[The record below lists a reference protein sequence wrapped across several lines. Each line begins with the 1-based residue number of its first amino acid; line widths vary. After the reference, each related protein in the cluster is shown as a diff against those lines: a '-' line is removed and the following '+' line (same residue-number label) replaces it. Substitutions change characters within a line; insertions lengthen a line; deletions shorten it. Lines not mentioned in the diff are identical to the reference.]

1 MKFSTTESFLPQAS
15 NEVTSEKKMNYNTIE
30 VTIDS
35 RGVATL
41 LLNRPQR
48 HNAMNDELIREVT
61 EAAQALDQ
69 NKSVRAVILTG
80 AGESFCAGGDLKWMQ
95 GIFEMPRAE
104 RVEDSAKLARM
115 LRTLNELRKPLIGR
129 INGQAYGGGTG
140 MISVC
145 DIAIAAESAKMA
157 LTEVR
162 LGLTP
167 ANISTFVVQKMGRS
181 NARRTFL
188 NSLPLSAEKAKE
200 VCLIDEVVPDDQL
213 DAAVEKEIG
222 YVLQCGPG
230 AIAATKKLIFYVDT
244 HDTDTSMIYTAN
256 LLADTWE
263 SEEGQEGINCFFNK
277 ETPSWRQK

>member
-1 MKFSTTESFLPQAS
+1 
-15 NEVTSEKKMNYNTIE
+15 MNFNTIK
-30 VTIDS
+30 VTIDT

-41 LLNRPQR
+41 LLNRPER

-61 EAAQALDQ
+61 EAARLLDADP
-69 NKSVRAVILTG
+69 KVRCVVLTG

-95 GIFEMPRAE
+95 GILNSTRAE
-104 RVEDSAKLARM
+104 RVADSAKLATM
-115 LRTLNELRKPLIGR
+115 LRTLNELSKPLIGR

-140 MISVC
+140 MIAVC
-145 DIAIAAESAKMA
+145 DIAIAVESANMA

-167 ANISTFVVQKMGRS
+167 ANISSFVVAKMGRS

-188 NSLPLSAEKAKE
+188 NARPLTAAKAKE
-200 VCLIDEVVPDDQL
+200 VCLVDEVVADDQL

-230 AIAATKKLIFYVDT
+230 AIAATKKLIFFVDS
-244 HDTDTSMIYTAN
+244 HDMDTNVHYTAN

-263 SEEGQEGINCFFNK
+263 SEEGQEGIRCFFNK
-277 ETPSWRQK
+277 EVPSWRQS

>member
-1 MKFSTTESFLPQAS
+1 
-15 NEVTSEKKMNYNTIE
+15 MNYNTIR
-30 VTIDS
+30 VTIDA

-41 LLNRPQR
+41 LLNRPER

-61 EAAQALDQ
+61 EAAIEL
-69 NKSVRAVILTG
+69 NNNPEVRAVVLTG
-80 AGESFCAGGDLKWMQ
+80 QGESFCAGGDLKWMQ
-95 GIFEMPRAE
+95 GIFDASRAE
-104 RVEDSAKLARM
+104 RVEDSARLARM
-115 LRTLNELRKPLIGR
+115 LRTLNELSKPLIGR

-140 MISVC
+140 MMSVC
-145 DIAIAAESAKMA
+145 DITIAVESANFA

-167 ANISTFVVQKMGRS
+167 ANISTFVVAKMGRS

-188 NSLPLSAEKAKE
+188 NARPLTATKAKE
-200 VCLIDEVVPDDQL
+200 LKLVDEVVQDDQL
-213 DAAVEKEIG
+213 DAAVEEELK

-230 AIAATKKLIFYVDT
+230 AIAATKKLIFYVDS
-244 HDTDTSMIYTAN
+244 HDTDTNLIYTAN

-263 SEEGQEGINCFFNK
+263 SEEGQEGIHCFFNK

>member
-1 MKFSTTESFLPQAS
+1 MS
-15 NEVTSEKKMNYNTIE
+15 YNTIN
-30 VTIDS
+30 VSIDE

-41 LLNRPQR
+41 LLNRPEK
-48 HNAMNDELIREVT
+48 HNAMNAELIREVT
-61 EAAQALDQ
+61 EAARELDAD
-69 NKSVRAVILTG
+69 SRVRCVVLTG

-95 GIFEMPRAE
+95 SIFEASRKE
-104 RVEDSAKLARM
+104 RVADSAHLATM
-115 LRTLNELRKPLIGR
+115 LRTLNELSKPLIGK

-145 DIAIAAESAKMA
+145 DIAIAAESCKFA

-167 ANISTFVVQKMGRS
+167 ANISTFVVQKMGRA

-188 NSLPLSAEKAKE
+188 NARPLSAAKAKD
-200 VCLIDEVVPDDQL
+200 VRLVDEVVPDDQL
-213 DAAVEKEIG
+213 DAAVEKEVG

-230 AIAATKKLIFYVDT
+230 ASAETKKLIFFVDT
-244 HDTDTSMIYTAN
+244 HDTDTCVHYTAN

-263 SEEGQEGINCFFNK
+263 SEEGQEGITCFFNK
-277 ETPSWRQK
+277 ETPSWRQS

>member
-1 MKFSTTESFLPQAS
+1 
-15 NEVTSEKKMNYNTIE
+15 MNYNTIR

-41 LLNRPQR
+41 LLNRPER

-61 EAAQALDQ
+61 EAALALDS
-69 NKSVRAVILTG
+69 NPLVRAVVITG
-80 AGESFCAGGDLKWMQ
+80 EGESFCAGGDLKWMQ
-95 GIFEMPRAE
+95 GIFDASRAE

-115 LRTLNELRKPLIGR
+115 LRTLNELSKPLIGR

-140 MISVC
+140 MMSVC
-145 DIAIAAESAKMA
+145 DITIAVESANFA

-167 ANISTFVVQKMGRS
+167 ANISTFVVAKMGRS

-188 NSLPLSAEKAKE
+188 NARPLTAAKAKE
-200 VCLIDEVVPDDQL
+200 LKLVDEVVPDDQL
-213 DAAVEKEIG
+213 DAAVEEELK

-230 AIAATKKLIFYVDT
+230 AIAATKKLIFYVDS
-244 HDTDTSMIYTAN
+244 HDTDTNLIYTAN

-263 SEEGQEGINCFFNK
+263 SEEGQEGIHCFFNK
-277 ETPSWRQK
+277 ETPRWRQK

>member
-1 MKFSTTESFLPQAS
+1 MSFKTIS
-15 NEVTSEKKMNYNTIE
+15 VTVDK
-30 VTIDS
+30 

-41 LLNRPQR
+41 LLNRPER

-61 EAAQALDQ
+61 EAAQQLNVDPA
-69 NKSVRAVILTG
+69 VRVVVLTG

-95 GIFEMPRAE
+95 GILNSTRAE
-104 RVEDSAKLARM
+104 RVADSAKLATM
-115 LRTLNELRKPLIGR
+115 LRTLNELSKPLIGR
-129 INGQAYGGGTG
+129 INGQAFGGGTG

-145 DIAIAAESAKMA
+145 DIAIAAESANFA

-167 ANISTFVVQKMGRS
+167 ANISTFVVAKMGQA

-188 NSLPLSAEKAKE
+188 NARPLSARKAKE
-200 VCLIDEVVPDDQL
+200 VCLVDEVVADAEL

-222 YVLQCGPG
+222 YCLQCGPG
-230 AIAATKKLIFYVDT
+230 AIAATKKLIFFVDS
-244 HDTDTSMIYTAN
+244 HDTDTNVHYTAN

-263 SEEGQEGINCFFNK
+263 SQEGQEGIRCFFNK
-277 ETPSWRQK
+277 ETPSWRQS

>member
-1 MKFSTTESFLPQAS
+1 MT
-15 NEVTSEKKMNYNTIE
+15 YNTIE
-30 VTIDS
+30 VTIDN

-41 LLNRPQR
+41 LLNRPEK

-61 EAAQALDQ
+61 EAARALDSDP
-69 NKSVRAVILTG
+69 KVRCVVLTG

-95 GIFEMPRAE
+95 GIFAASRAE
-104 RVEDSAKLARM
+104 RVADSANLATM
-115 LRTLNELRKPLIGR
+115 LRTLNELSKPLIGK

-140 MISVC
+140 MIAVC
-145 DIAIAAESAKMA
+145 DIAVAAQSCRFA

-167 ANISTFVVQKMGRS
+167 ANISTFVVEKMGRA

-188 NSLPLSAEKAKE
+188 NARPLTAEKAKE
-200 VCLIDEVVPDDQL
+200 VKLVDEVVPDEQL
-213 DAAVEKEIG
+213 DEFVEKEIG

-230 AIAATKKLIFYVDT
+230 AIAATKKLIFFVDT
-244 HDTDTSMIYTAN
+244 HDIDTNVHYTAN

-263 SEEGQEGINCFFNK
+263 SEEGQEGIHCFFNK
-277 ETPSWRQK
+277 ETPSWRQ

>member
-1 MKFSTTESFLPQAS
+1 MS
-15 NEVTSEKKMNYNTIE
+15 YNTIQ
-30 VTIDS
+30 VTVDD

-41 LLNRPQR
+41 LLNRPEK

-61 EAAQALDQ
+61 EAARELDSDP
-69 NKSVRAVILTG
+69 KVRCVVLTG

-95 GIFEMPRAE
+95 GIFAASRAE
-104 RVEDSAKLARM
+104 RVDDSAKLAAM
-115 LRTLNELRKPLIGR
+115 LRTLNELSKPLIGK

-145 DIAIAAESAKMA
+145 DIAIAAESCRFA
-157 LTEVR
+157 LTETR

-167 ANISTFVVQKMGRS
+167 ANISTFVVEKMGRS

-188 NSLPLSAEKAKE
+188 NARPLTAAKAKD
-200 VCLIDEVVPDDQL
+200 VCLIDEVVTDDEL

-230 AIAATKKLIFYVDT
+230 AIAVTKKLIFFVDS
-244 HDTDTSMIYTAN
+244 HDTDTCVHYTAN
-256 LLADTWE
+256 ILADTWE
-263 SEEGQEGINCFFNK
+263 SEEGQEGIHCFFNK
-277 ETPSWRQK
+277 ETPSWRQS

>member
-1 MKFSTTESFLPQAS
+1 MSFKTIS
-15 NEVTSEKKMNYNTIE
+15 VTVDK
-30 VTIDS
+30 

-41 LLNRPQR
+41 LLNRPER

-61 EAAQALDQ
+61 EAAQQLDADPA
-69 NKSVRAVILTG
+69 VRVVVLTG

-95 GIFEMPRAE
+95 GILNFSRAE
-104 RVEDSAKLARM
+104 RVLDSAKLARM
-115 LRTLNELRKPLIGR
+115 LRTLNELSKPLIGR
-129 INGQAYGGGTG
+129 INGQAFGGGTG

-145 DIAIAAESAKMA
+145 DIAIAAESANFA

-167 ANISTFVVQKMGRS
+167 ANISTFVVAKMGRA

-188 NSLPLSAEKAKE
+188 NARPLSARKAKE
-200 VCLIDEVVPDDQL
+200 VCLVDEVVPDAEL

-222 YVLQCGPG
+222 YCLQCGPG
-230 AIAATKKLIFYVDT
+230 AIAATKKLIFFVDS
-244 HDTDTSMIYTAN
+244 HDTDTNMHYTAN

-263 SEEGQEGINCFFNK
+263 SVEGQEGIRCFFNK
-277 ETPSWRQK
+277 ETPSWRQS

>member
-1 MKFSTTESFLPQAS
+1 
-15 NEVTSEKKMNYNTIE
+15 MNYNTIR
-30 VTIDS
+30 VTIDA

-41 LLNRPQR
+41 LLNRPER

-61 EAAQALDQ
+61 EAAIELDR
-69 NKSVRAVILTG
+69 NPEVRAVVLTG
-80 AGESFCAGGDLKWMQ
+80 QGESFCAGGDLKWMQ
-95 GIFEMPRAE
+95 GIFDARRAE
-104 RVEDSAKLARM
+104 RVEDSARLARM
-115 LRTLNELRKPLIGR
+115 LRTLNELSKPLIGR

-140 MISVC
+140 MMSVC
-145 DIAIAAESAKMA
+145 DITITVESANFA

-167 ANISTFVVQKMGRS
+167 ANISTFVVAKMGRS

-188 NSLPLSAEKAKE
+188 NARPLTAAKAKE
-200 VCLIDEVVPDDQL
+200 LKLVDEVVPDDQL
-213 DAAVEKEIG
+213 DAAVEEELK

-230 AIAATKKLIFYVDT
+230 AIAATKKLIFYVDS
-244 HDTDTSMIYTAN
+244 HDTDTNLIYTAN

-263 SEEGQEGINCFFNK
+263 SEEGQEGIHCFFNK

>member
-1 MKFSTTESFLPQAS
+1 MSF
-15 NEVTSEKKMNYNTIE
+15 NTIQ
-30 VTIDS
+30 VTVDS

-41 LLNRPQR
+41 LLNRPER

-61 EAAQALDQ
+61 EAARQLDADP
-69 NKSVRAVILTG
+69 KVRCVVLTG

-95 GIFEMPRAE
+95 GILNSSRAE
-104 RVEDSAKLARM
+104 RVTDSSKLAIM
-115 LRTLNELRKPLIGR
+115 LRTLNELSKPLIGR

-140 MISVC
+140 MIAVC
-145 DIAIAAESAKMA
+145 DIAIAVDTANMA

-167 ANISTFVVQKMGRS
+167 ANISTFVVAKMGAA

-188 NSLPLSAEKAKE
+188 NARPLTAAKAKD
-200 VCLIDEVVPDDQL
+200 VCLVDEVVSADQL

-222 YVLQCGPG
+222 YLLQCGPG
-230 AIAATKKLIFYVDT
+230 AVAATKKLIFYVNS
-244 HDTDTSMIYTAN
+244 HDTDTNLIYTAN

-263 SEEGQEGINCFFNK
+263 TEEGQEGIRCFFAK
-277 ETPSWRQK
+277 ETPPWRKQ